1 MKNARKNAL
10 PGIVSALLL
19 IVGMTPQSLTQGVY
33 SYVDKQGI
41 RTFTNTPQ
49 NAVRLDRRFNP
60 PDRAP
65 QSLASQDPRA
75 GAHSHFDPIISK
87 YANEYQLDPL
97 LIKAMIYQESRFK
110 PKAVSPKGARGLMQL
125 MPATAARLGVSD
137 AFNPEQNI
145 RGGMK
150 HMRFLLDMFNNDL
163 ILSLAAYNAGENL
176 VRRIQRVPNIPE
188 TVNYVKSI
196 TSRYGTSH
204 TPPSGKGRRANPT
217 TLYRYVDH
225 NGVLHLTNIPPVRR
239 PGPSSIEAEPSN
251 H

>member
-1 MKNARKNAL
+1 MKNTRRKAL
-10 PGIVSALLL
+10 LWIVSALLL
-19 IVGMTPQSLTQGVY
+19 KVGMAPQSAAQGVY

-41 RTFTNTPQ
+41 RTFTNTPRK
-49 NAVRLDRRFNP
+49 AVRLDKRFNP
-60 PDRAP
+60 PDQTSRNPAP
-65 QSLASQDPRA
+65 RS
-75 GAHSHFDPIISK
+75 GALSRFDPIIRK

-176 VRRIQRVPNIPE
+176 VRRIQKVPNIPE

-204 TPPSGKGRRANPT
+204 TPPSGKGRQPNRT

-239 PGPSSIEAEPSN
+239 PGPSWIAAEPSN